1 MYIEILGLDINN
13 ISKYTK
19 EDIKGIYKK
28 IALECHPDKLI
39 KIQDIKVKNAKIE
52 RFKKACIAYKKANED
67 FDNYGELRAY
77 PKRTNTNYDDY
88 GDFGD
93 YGDFSDFGD
102 FGDYSNPDINFWE
115 DMYSNYF
122 NDKKKI
128 KNTFINL
135 ANIFLT
141 KGLSKEFNRKNYYN
155 PSSKVIKHSII
166 LPVNYLDLHTDKNKK
181 IRILLKGV
189 KKPFNF
195 SILCKKEYPH
205 FKRQYIDDDGIE
217 HEIEIKMMISN
228 TDPTKIFNEK
238 TNNCSVSSSDSS
250 ADSNTDSSENSSDSG
265 DSENSYEGI
274 DYDKNRLN
282 NKNIEYRHKIV
293 NDRIDLMI
301 EIYIN
306 LRDYLEGSCK
316 MIKYIDDNY
325 IKIDIPPFTLNNVI
339 FNNKGLLG
347 GNLIVNVILLNIS
360 KIYWDNLGTDDKKL
374 FIKMIENI
382 YKN

>member
-19 EDIKGIYKK
+19 DDIKGIYKK

-52 RFKKACIAYKKANED
+52 RFKKACIAYKKAIED

-77 PKRTNTNYDDY
+77 PNCTNNNRSDYDDY

-93 YGDFSDFGD
+93 FGN

-122 NDKKKI
+122 NDKNKVKK
-128 KNTFINL
+128 TFINL

-141 KGLSKEFNRKNYYN
+141 KGLSKGFNRKNYYN
-155 PSSKVIKHSII
+155 PSSNIIKHSII

-195 SILCKKEYPH
+195 SILCKKEYPR
-205 FKRQYIDDDGIE
+205 FKRQYIDDCGIE
-217 HEIEIKMMISN
+217 HDIEIKMIISN
-228 TDPTKIFNEK
+228 SNPTKIFNK
-238 TNNCSVSSSDSS
+238 KNNSCSDSVSDSSEDSTTDSSEDSSDSS
-250 ADSNTDSSENSSDSG
+250 D
-265 DSENSYEGI
+265 SYEGL

-293 NDRIDLMI
+293 NERIDLMI
-301 EIYIN
+301 DIFIN
-306 LRDYLEGSCK
+306 LKDYLEGSCK
-316 MIKYIDDNY
+316 TIKYIDNNY
-325 IKIDIPPFTLNNVI
+325 IKIDIPSFTLNNVI

-347 GNLIVNVILLNIS
+347 GNLVVNVILLNIS
-360 KIYWDNLGTDDKKL
+360 KINWDKLIIDEKKL
-374 FIKMIENI
+374 FIKTIENI

>member
-77 PKRTNTNYDDY
+77 PNSTNTNYGDFDDY
-88 GDFGD
+88 GEFEDFG
-93 YGDFSDFGD
+93 Y

-122 NDKKKI
+122 NDKKKV
-128 KNTFINL
+128 KNTFVNL

-141 KGLSKEFNRKNYYN
+141 KGLSKGFNRKNYYN

-228 TDPTKIFNEK
+228 TNPTKIFNEK
-238 TNNCSVSSSDSS
+238 TKNCSVSSSDSS
-250 ADSNTDSSENSSDSG
+250 VDLNTDSSENSSNSG
-265 DSENSYEGI
+265 DSEESYEGL

-301 EIYIN
+301 DIYIN

-347 GNLIVNVILLNIS
+347 GNLVVNVILLNIS
-360 KIYWDNLGTDDKKL
+360 KIYWDNLGTNDKKL
-374 FIKMIENI
+374 FIKTIENI